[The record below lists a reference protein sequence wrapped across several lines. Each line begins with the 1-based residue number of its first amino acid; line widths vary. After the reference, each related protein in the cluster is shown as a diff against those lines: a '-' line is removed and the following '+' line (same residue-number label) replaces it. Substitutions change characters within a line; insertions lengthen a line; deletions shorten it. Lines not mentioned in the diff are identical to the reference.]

1 MRKVDEL
8 TMDEYMDLVI
18 ASGEVKDLKGYCKR
32 HDIDYEDVLE
42 YDWD

>member
-1 MRKVDEL
+1 MRKVEEL
-8 TMDEYMDLVI
+8 TDVEYIDLVI

>member
-8 TMDEYMDLVI
+8 SMEEYMDLVI

-32 HDIDYEDVLE
+32 HNIDYNDVVE
-42 YDWD
+42 YEWD

>member
-18 ASGEVKDLKGYCKR
+18 ASEEVKDLKGYCKR